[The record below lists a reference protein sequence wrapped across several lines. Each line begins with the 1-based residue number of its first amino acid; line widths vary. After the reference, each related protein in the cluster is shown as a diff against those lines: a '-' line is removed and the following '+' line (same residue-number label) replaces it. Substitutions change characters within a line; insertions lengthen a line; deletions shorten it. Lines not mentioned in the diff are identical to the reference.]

1 MGQDITQKLQGL
13 SQQGQTSLMRPD
25 ISQMAMARGMDPSQ
39 MPMGGSAKNQ
49 TAMPGLTLDGE
60 SNPSDPAYAAPKP
73 AQNPM
78 DMKQKLAQA
87 FSRIPTRPNRMR
99 SY

>member
-1 MGQDITQKLQGL
+1 MGQDITQKLQAL
-13 SQQGQTSLMRPD
+13 SAQGQNSPMSPD
-25 ISQMAMARGMDPSQ
+25 MDQMAFARGMDPSQ
-39 MPMGGSAKNQ
+39 MPMTSPKNQ
-49 TAMPGLTLDGE
+49 TSMPGLTMDGE
-60 SNPSDPAYAAPKP
+60 ANPADPAYPQSKP
-73 AQNPM
+73 AMNTM